1 MNSLILQTAARA
13 IHPLLLLFSGYL
25 LVAGHDEPGGGFVG
39 GLVAAA
45 AYTLHAIAF
54 GSRSARRAL
63 RVDPRSVAG
72 AGLLLAIAAAWAG
85 PLARRPPMTGLWAEA
100 PGRTALALGTP
111 VLFDAGVFLVVLGA
125 TLSVVFTF
133 SEEE

>member
-1 MNSLILQTAARA
+1 
-13 IHPLLLLFSGYL
+13 
-25 LVAGHDEPGGGFVG
+25 
-39 GLVAAA
+39 
-45 AYTLHAIAF
+45 
-54 GSRSARRAL
+54 
-63 RVDPRSVAG
+63 
-72 AGLLLAIAAAWAG
+72 
-85 PLARRPPMTGLWAEA
+85 MTGLWAEA